1 MGSFETAILLL
12 HCILACQTLALE
24 QPFRFAAK
32 AYNTSGSTVEGK
44 INVHLVSHT
53 HDDVGWLKT
62 VDQYYVGSNNSI
74 AVAAVQYVLDSVVTA
89 LQQDP
94 NRKFIYVEQAFF
106 QRWWRQQSPTQ
117 QKIVEA
123 LVDSGQL
130 EFINGGFCMHDE
142 ATTHYVDM
150 IDQTTLGH
158 RFIKKQFGKIP
169 RIAWQIDPFGHS
181 AVQAYLLGAEMGFDG
196 LFFGRAD
203 YQDKINRQKERT
215 MEVIWRGSKS
225 LGESAQIFTGL
236 MTHHYDPPHEFQF
249 EIKSETSPIQD
260 DPSLYGYNLPEK
272 LDLFVEYVTNQSKE
286 FRTHHIMW
294 AMGED
299 FSYGNAN
306 TWFKQIDK
314 LIHYAN
320 MDGRVNAFYS
330 TPSMYLD
337 AVHAAN
343 ATWHLKT
350 DDYFPYSDCPHCF
363 WTGYFTSR
371 PALKGYVRKL
381 SALLQAARQVE
392 FLVGKVS
399 SGPNTDSLE
408 EAVAI
413 LQHHDGVSGTER
425 QHVADDYAARL
436 SKGQSES
443 EDVFNKALASLIS
456 TKAAESKLLIEKMSS
471 TPGHRVL
478 MNPVNSPDLNLV
490 QCNLLNVSYCP
501 PTEVELKSGRSF
513 VVVAYNP
520 LGWEREDFVRVP
532 VSSSKIEVIDAEEN
546 EIPSQLIPIT
556 EADRTLRDKYVNLHA
571 GVSAGT
577 APKYFLVFA
586 AAVPPLG
593 YNSFIV
599 RPSSASGSNIA
610 KLSSYETRRA
620 PLTVHLKSSQLHL
633 TFSKD
638 TGLLTHMSNKKT
650 GVSIPVEQSYCW
662 YNGSSGV
669 TEEDPHMASGAYLFR
684 PNTSECFPLKNFQ
697 QIVTVFRGP
706 LVEEVHQQFSPWA
719 SQVIRVYKNAEQ
731 AEVQFTVGPIPIDD
745 SNGKEI
751 VTKFTTPLR
760 TEKTFY
766 TDSNG
771 RDFLKRVRDF
781 RPDWNLEVKE
791 PVAGNY
797 YPLNLGIYMKDSETD
812 VSVLVDR
819 ALGAA
824 STADGQLEIMLHRR
838 LLYDDH
844 RGVGE
849 ALNETVC
856 GSNGRCEGLTVLGSL
871 YININPSEE
880 ASQWRRIKGQQILMP
895 LQLAFS
901 VLEDGNKEVLH
912 SPKFSAFK
920 SGYELP
926 QNVALI
932 TLQELDDRQVL
943 LRLANIFEVDES
955 EQLSKMATVYL
966 PDIFPNLKIKDVVE
980 LSLSANQKKSHMKK
994 LTWTV
999 EGNEKVQ
1006 KNILRGRPLGRDDTS
1021 VEIAPMEIRT
1031 FLITL

>member
-1 MGSFETAILLL
+1 
-12 HCILACQTLALE
+12 
-24 QPFRFAAK
+24 
-32 AYNTSGSTVEGK
+32 
-44 INVHLVSHT
+44 
-53 HDDVGWLKT
+53 
-62 VDQYYVGSNNSI
+62 
-74 AVAAVQYVLDSVVTA
+74 
-89 LQQDP
+89 
-94 NRKFIYVEQAFF
+94 
-106 QRWWRQQSPTQ
+106 
-117 QKIVEA
+117 
-123 LVDSGQL
+123 
-130 EFINGGFCMHDE
+130 
-142 ATTHYVDM
+142 
-150 IDQTTLGH
+150 
-158 RFIKKQFGKIP
+158 
-169 RIAWQIDPFGHS
+169 
-181 AVQAYLLGAEMGFDG
+181 
-196 LFFGRAD
+196 
-203 YQDKINRQKERT
+203 

-650 GVSIPVEQSYCW
+650 GVCYFYCCV
-662 YNGSSGV
+662 NSSG
-669 TEEDPHMASGAYLFR
+669 AIL
-684 PNTSECFPLKNFQ
+684 L
-697 QIVTVFRGP
+697 
-706 LVEEVHQQFSPWA
+706 LV
-719 SQVIRVYKNAEQ
+719 
-731 AEVQFTVGPIPIDD
+731 
-745 SNGKEI
+745 
-751 VTKFTTPLR
+751 
-760 TEKTFY
+760 
-766 TDSNG
+766 
-771 RDFLKRVRDF
+771 
-781 RPDWNLEVKE
+781 
-791 PVAGNY
+791 
-797 YPLNLGIYMKDSETD
+797 
-812 VSVLVDR
+812 
-819 ALGAA
+819 
-824 STADGQLEIMLHRR
+824 
-838 LLYDDH
+838 
-844 RGVGE
+844 
-849 ALNETVC
+849 
-856 GSNGRCEGLTVLGSL
+856 
-871 YININPSEE
+871 
-880 ASQWRRIKGQQILMP
+880 
-895 LQLAFS
+895 
-901 VLEDGNKEVLH
+901 
-912 SPKFSAFK
+912 
-920 SGYELP
+920 
-926 QNVALI
+926 
-932 TLQELDDRQVL
+932 
-943 LRLANIFEVDES
+943 
-955 EQLSKMATVYL
+955 
-966 PDIFPNLKIKDVVE
+966 
-980 LSLSANQKKSHMKK
+980 
-994 LTWTV
+994 
-999 EGNEKVQ
+999 
-1006 KNILRGRPLGRDDTS
+1006 
-1021 VEIAPMEIRT
+1021 
-1031 FLITL
+1031 